1 MRQRSGIDTIKYHTR
16 LRISHGKVTKIQLNT
31 TNKSQCVSPFPA
43 GDHKA
48 AMNRRESV
56 ALYSILDAKSAFD
69 VVLHDSLLRK
79 LFHACVESVSWS
91 LIHSLHAEAES
102 VLKWNGAYSGVF
114 KVDQGVRQGRILS
127 TDLNK
132 LYDNGLSDRLQLT
145 GVGCHIGEISCV
157 VPGCADDSAV
167 LEENE
172 RII

>member
-1 MRQRSGIDTIKYHTR
+1 MVTDSFIACGGRVCV
-16 LRISHGKVTKIQLNT
+16 KVEW
-31 TNKSQCVSPFPA
+31 C
-43 GDHKA
+43 
-48 AMNRRESV
+48 
-56 ALYSILDAKSAFD
+56 
-69 VVLHDSLLRK
+69 LLW
-79 LFHACVESVSWS
+79 C
-91 LIHSLHAEAES
+91 
-102 VLKWNGAYSGVF
+102 F

-132 LYDNGLSDRLQLT
+132 LYDNGLFDRLQLT